1 MYTKSTT
8 GEATEITYLE
18 GFRKREVGK
27 VTDFKVEGLQPE
39 TTYYYTV
46 SVTNGRFYSPESNE
60 VEVTTLPPR
69 STIWQ

>member
-27 VTDFKVEGLQPE
+27 ATDFQVEDSSPRQ
-39 TTYYYTV
+39 TYYYTV

-69 STIWQ
+69 STIWR